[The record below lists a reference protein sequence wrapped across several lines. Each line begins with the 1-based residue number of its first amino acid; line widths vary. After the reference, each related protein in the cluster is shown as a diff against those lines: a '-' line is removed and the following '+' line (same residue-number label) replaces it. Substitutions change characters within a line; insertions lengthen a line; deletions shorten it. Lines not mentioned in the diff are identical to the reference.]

1 MWGTFLAVSVFFAI
15 VYGMTQLI
23 QVCDDIEEDENLKD
37 LHPPVDLDPIDGT
50 ESIQVSNPEEMIEE
64 DLAEKAKA
72 NLRRACKQKKRN
84 FRFSLQIS
92 NNSLSG

>member
-1 MWGTFLAVSVFFAI
+1 MSVFFAI

-23 QVCDDIEEDENLKD
+23 QVCDDIEEDENMRD

-50 ESIQVSNPEEMIEE
+50 ESIHTTSGHSQDAIGE

-72 NLRRACKQKKRN
+72 DLRRACEFFDKIN
-84 FRFSLQIS
+84 EFLEDFCLFGS
-92 NNSLSG
+92 